1 MIPMALTRRITVH
14 KKKDCEKNNFIR
26 IRKVARLILFM
37 IGSPTLNHQVEH
49 LHIIVIM
56 KKKRWIHLLLG
67 LLFLHHHYYHHL
79 HYSKCDQKL
88 QSDDNFLGSDS
99 DEEFT
104 TPNYD

>member
-1 MIPMALTRRITVH
+1 
-14 KKKDCEKNNFIR
+14 
-26 IRKVARLILFM
+26 
-37 IGSPTLNHQVEH
+37 
-49 LHIIVIM
+49 M